1 MSVELASPRPLYS
14 SLNALHSALTNM
26 AQIIETPDK
35 VVVVTGTPFS
45 SGVRLLVFG
54 AAIGAGGMYYLLTK
68 KQPEKKFKPG
78 RAFIVNPV
86 KRKGQAAFDAG
97 QAKLEDVGDAVSGVA
112 SDVHERVEDAGEA
125 LEERAKRL
133 FERVKTLAS
142 TAKEFAQVT
151 GETLKP
157 RIQEAIEEGK
167 KTAAE
172 VQVRLKED
180 VKNAGDR
187 PALAEEDGEL
197 PSQKPDKHVE

>member
-1 MSVELASPRPLYS
+1 
-14 SLNALHSALTNM
+14 M

-35 VVVVTGTPFS
+35 VIVVTGTPFS

-54 AAIGAGGMYYLLTK
+54 AALGAGGMYYLLTK

-78 RAFIVNPV
+78 RALVVNPV
-86 KRKGQAAFDAG
+86 KRKGQAALDAS
-97 QAKLEDVGDAVSGVA
+97 QARLEDVGETVSGVA
-112 SDVHERVEDAGEA
+112 ADVHDRVEDAGEA
-125 LEERAKRL
+125 IEERAKKL
-133 FERVKTLAS
+133 FERVKTLAG
-142 TAKEFAQVT
+142 TAKDLAQTT

-172 VQVRLKED
+172 VQTRLKDD
-180 VKNAGDR
+180 VKKAGDR

-197 PSQKPDKHVE
+197 PSASPDKHVE

>member
-1 MSVELASPRPLYS
+1 
-14 SLNALHSALTNM
+14 M

-45 SGVRLLVFG
+45 SGLRLLAFG
-54 AAIGAGGMYYLLTK
+54 ALLGAGGMYYLLTK
-68 KQPEKKFKPG
+68 KHPEKKFKPG
-78 RAFIVNPV
+78 RALIVNPV
-86 KRKGQAAFDAG
+86 KRKGQAA
-97 QAKLEDVGDAVSGVA
+97 LEDVGDAVSGVA

-125 LEERAKRL
+125 LEERAKKL
-133 FERVKTLAS
+133 LKRVKTLAI
-142 TAKEFAQVT
+142 TAKDFAQAT

-172 VQVRLKED
+172 VQTKLKED
-180 VKNAGDR
+180 VKKAGDR
-187 PALAEEDGEL
+187 PVLAEEDGEL

>member
-1 MSVELASPRPLYS
+1 
-14 SLNALHSALTNM
+14 M

-45 SGVRLLVFG
+45 SGVRLILFG

-78 RAFIVNPV
+78 RALLVNPV
-86 KRKGQAAFDAG
+86 KRKGQAALDAG
-97 QAKLEDVGDAVSGVA
+97 QAKLEDVGDTVSGVA
-112 SDVHERVEDAGEA
+112 SDVQDRVGDAGEA
-125 LEERAKRL
+125 IEERAKRL
-133 FERVKTLAS
+133 FERVKNLAGH
-142 TAKEFAQVT
+142 AKDLAQTT

-157 RIQEAIEEGK
+157 RIHDAIEEGK

-172 VQVRLKED
+172 VQSRLKD
-180 VKNAGDR
+180 DMKKAGDR

-197 PSQKPDKHVE
+197 PSQQPDKHVE